1 VFATANAERLIVFP
15 ATAGINHTLRT
26 ERDMERITVT
36 LGERSYPITIAAG
49 LFNDPASF
57 MPLKAGEQVMLVTNQ
72 TLAPLY
78 LDRVRKVLEQAGVMV
93 DQVILPDGEQYKSL
107 AVLEQVFSAL
117 LQKPHGRDTTLI
129 ALGGGVV
136 GDLTGF
142 AAACYQRGVRF
153 IQVPTTLLSQVDSSV
168 GGKTAVNHPLGKNM
182 IGAFY
187 QPASVVVDLDCLKTL
202 PARELSSGL
211 AEVIKYGIILDSDFF
226 VWLENNI
233 DALVAL
239 DMNALGY
246 CIRRCCEL
254 KAEVVAADERESGLR
269 ALLNLGHTYGHAI
282 EAEMGYGVWLHGEA
296 VAAGMMMAAETAH
309 RLGQFSVEDI
319 ERIKTLL
326 LRAGLPV
333 CGPQEMAPESYLP
346 HMMRDKKVLAGELRL
361 VLPTAIGQAEVRG
374 GVGHDVVLASIAA
387 CLPERNA

>member
-1 VFATANAERLIVFP
+1 
-15 ATAGINHTLRT
+15 
-26 ERDMERITVT
+26 MERITVT

-57 MPLKAGEQVMLVTNQ
+57 LPLKAGDQVMLVTNE

-78 LDRVRKVLEQAGVMV
+78 LDTVRDVLVKNGIRV

-107 AVLEQVFSAL
+107 AILDQVFSAL
-117 LQKPHGRDTTLI
+117 LAKPHGRDTTLI
-129 ALGGGVV
+129 ALGGGVI

-142 AAACYQRGVRF
+142 AAASYQRGVRF

-187 QPASVVVDLDCLKTL
+187 QPASVVIDLNCLKTL

-211 AEVIKYGIILDSDFF
+211 AEVIKYGIILDYAFF
-226 VWLENNI
+226 EWLELNI
-233 DALVAL
+233 ETVCKLQDASLA
-239 DMNALGY
+239 Y

-254 KAEVVAADERESGLR
+254 KAEVVAADERETGLR

-282 EAEMGYGVWLHGEA
+282 EAEMGYGNWLHGEA
-296 VAAGMMMAAETAH
+296 VAAGIMMAAHTAR
-309 RLGQFSVEDI
+309 RLGQFSSSDVE
-319 ERIKTLL
+319 RVKLL
-326 LRAGLPV
+326 LSRAGLPV
-333 CGPQEMAPESYLP
+333 HGPQQMAPESYLP

-361 VLPTAIGQAEVRG
+361 VLPTAIGQSEVRS
-374 GVGHDVVLASIAA
+374 GVPHELVLASIAD
-387 CLPERNA
+387 CLP

>member
-1 VFATANAERLIVFP
+1 
-15 ATAGINHTLRT
+15 
-26 ERDMERITVT
+26 MEKITVT

-57 MPLKAGEQVMLVTNQ
+57 MPLTRGDQVMLVTND

-78 LDRVRKVLEQAGVMV
+78 LARLQALLEQVGVLV
-93 DQVILPDGEQYKSL
+93 DSVILPDGEQYKSL
-107 AVLEQVFSAL
+107 TVLDQVFSAL
-117 LQKPHGRDTTLI
+117 LAKPHGRDTTLV
-129 ALGGGVV
+129 ALGGGVI

-202 PARELSSGL
+202 PARELASGL
-211 AEVIKYGIILDSDFF
+211 AEVIKYGIILDAEFF
-226 VWLENNI
+226 NWLEEHI
-233 DALVAL
+233 DALLAL
-239 DMNALGY
+239 DVAALGY

-254 KAEVVAADERESGLR
+254 KAAVVAADEREQGLR

-282 EAEMGYGVWLHGEA
+282 EAEMGYGNWLHGEA
-296 VAAGMMMAAETAH
+296 VAAGMMMAAHMAR
-309 RLGQFSVEDI
+309 RLNQLSAADV
-319 ERIKTLL
+319 ERISKLL
-326 LRAGLPV
+326 VRAGLPV
-333 CGPQEMAPESYLP
+333 AGPQAMTPESYLP

-361 VLPTAIGQAEVRG
+361 VLPTAIGAAEVRAG
-374 GVGHDVVLASIAA
+374 IPHDQVLASIAD
-387 CLPERNA
+387 CH